1 MEKVASLLCEISFL
15 TKKKHDIIE
24 LLDGVHD
31 EMLKL
36 EKLFMHVFINYKIT
50 RLNFIKLYLPKIFE
64 EDFLEFLS
72 KVKDRNVS
80 KLYAEKKVLIQSYM
94 MRIVVSVKNKCVV
107 PLKEFKMLYS
117 EVKIAL
123 STNINNI
130 IFKLYVEYT

>member
-80 KLYAEKKVLIQSYM
+80 KLYAEKKVLIQGYM
-94 MRIVVSVKNKCVV
+94 MRIVSVKNKCVV